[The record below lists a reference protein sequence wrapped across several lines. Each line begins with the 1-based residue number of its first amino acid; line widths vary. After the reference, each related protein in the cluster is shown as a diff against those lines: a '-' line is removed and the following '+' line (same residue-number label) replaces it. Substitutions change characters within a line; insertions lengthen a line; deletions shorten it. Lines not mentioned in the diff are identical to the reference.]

1 MNTKFCLI
9 LAQTKLGVHA
19 FSDSVI
25 DLPLSQDLNI
35 SEVLVFPG
43 FGAATTNTNADQRK
57 VTRFE
62 SKRRGKRIGILF
74 LLEYRLVKLHISL
87 STALHCVSNFPFQL

>member
-9 LAQTKLGVHA
+9 LAQTKLGVYA

-43 FGAATTNTNADQRK
+43 FGAVTTNTNAEQRK

-62 SKRRGKRIGILF
+62 TKRREKRIGILF
-74 LLEYRLVKLHISL
+74 CLNIDL
-87 STALHCVSNFPFQL
+87 